1 MAIEQNG
8 LGDRLLMVREVA
20 ELMRVSNMTV
30 YRLIKAGDLPA
41 IRVGKNFRIRRSD
54 VESYLGDRF
63 ELDRLHHYQPQL
75 DREFAEWI
83 VEMEL
88 AWTGFDC
95 ASGDHPMNT
104 SIRHKRPDA
113 RAVYYVGDSDGAENL
128 WMRSVPAG

>member
-54 VESYLGDRF
+54 VESYLGGRSF
-63 ELDRLHHYQPQL
+63 
-75 DREFAEWI
+75 
-83 VEMEL
+83 
-88 AWTGFDC
+88 
-95 ASGDHPMNT
+95 SG
-104 SIRHKRPDA
+104 
-113 RAVYYVGDSDGAENL
+113 
-128 WMRSVPAG
+128 